1 MKDAAKNL
9 SFHPMAHGHQLQVV
23 KESPQFRL
31 PPNNIEAEESLL
43 GAIILDNSTL
53 LDIIEILSPED
64 FYKPAHQKIF
74 TAITELFSK
83 DEAIDITTLLNILKE
98 KKQLEKIGG
107 GAYLAHLMHEVPVAV
122 NAPHYARI
130 VRDKASLRRLIEKAN
145 TIATRCYEDQG
156 NVDEVIDFAENAVFE
171 ISEDKINPSFHPIS
185 RIVDSAIDI
194 IEARQGNQ
202 ALVTGVPTG
211 FAQLDEMTAG
221 FQPSDLII
229 VAARP
234 SMGKTAFA
242 LNVARNA
249 AVDSGV
255 PVAVFSLEMSKEQLG
270 MRILCAEARVD
281 SSRLR
286 RGFLDKDE
294 WRRITDASSVLTNVP
309 IFIDDSPGISA
320 LEIRAK
326 TRRLKMNEDI
336 GMVIIDYLQLI
347 RGRAST
353 ERRDLEIAEI
363 SRSLKALAK
372 ELNIPVVALSQ
383 LNRKLEER
391 ADKRPLLSDLRESG
405 SLEQDSDVVAF
416 IYREEVYSKEAK
428 DNDGNSIPNPN
439 HGKAELILGKQRNG
453 PIGTVNMSFINKYT
467 RFENPAPDHMV

>member
-1 MKDAAKNL
+1 
-9 SFHPMAHGHQLQVV
+9 MAHSHQLQVV
-23 KESPQFRL
+23 KDLPQSRL

-43 GAIILDNSTL
+43 GAVILDNSTL

-74 TAITELFSK
+74 TAIIELFTK
-83 DEAIDITTLLNILKE
+83 DEPIDITTLLNILRE

-107 GAYLAHLMHEVPVAV
+107 AAYLAYLMHEVPLAV
-122 NAPHYARI
+122 NAPHYAKI
-130 VRDKASLRRLIEKAN
+130 VRDKACLRRLIEKAN

-156 NVDEVIDFAENAVFE
+156 NVSDVIDFAENAVFE

-185 RIVDSAIDI
+185 EVIYNTIDV
-194 IEARQGNQ
+194 IEARQGDQ

-211 FAQLDEMTAG
+211 FGKLDELTAG

-229 VAARP
+229 IAARP

-255 PVAVFSLEMSKEQLG
+255 PVAIFSLEMSKEQLG

-294 WRRITDASSVLTNVP
+294 WRRITDATSVLTNIP

-320 LEIRAK
+320 IEIRAK
-326 TRRLKMNEDI
+326 SRRLKMNEDVGLI
-336 GMVIIDYLQLI
+336 VIDYLQLI
-347 RGRAST
+347 KGRSST

-372 ELNIPVVALSQ
+372 ELGIPVVALSQ

-416 IYREEVYSKEAK
+416 IYREEVYSKETK
-428 DNDGNSIPNPN
+428 DNDGNLIPNPN
-439 HGKAELILGKQRNG
+439 HGKAEIILGKQRNG
-453 PIGTVNMSFINKYT
+453 PIGTVHLAFFKYFHT
-467 RFENPAPDHMV
+467 I

>member
-1 MKDAAKNL
+1 
-9 SFHPMAHGHQLQVV
+9 MAHSHQLQIV
-23 KESPQFRL
+23 KDPPQGRL

-43 GAIILDNSTL
+43 GAVILDNSTL

-74 TAITELFSK
+74 TAIIELFTK
-83 DEAIDITTLLNILKE
+83 DEPIDITTLLNILRE

-107 GAYLAHLMHEVPVAV
+107 AAYLAYLMHEVPLAV
-122 NAPHYARI
+122 NAPHYAKI
-130 VRDKASLRRLIEKAN
+130 VRDKACLRRLIEKAN
-145 TIATRCYEDQG
+145 TITARCYNDEG
-156 NVDEVIDFAENAVFE
+156 NVDDVIDFAENAVFE

-185 RIVDSAIDI
+185 RIVDIAIDM

-211 FAQLDEMTAG
+211 FGKLDEMTAG

-229 VAARP
+229 IAARP

-242 LNVARNA
+242 LNIARNA

-255 PVAVFSLEMSKEQLG
+255 PVAIFSLEMSKEQLG
-270 MRILCAEARVD
+270 MRILCAEAKVD
-281 SSRLR
+281 SSSLR
-286 RGFLDKDE
+286 RGFLGKDE
-294 WRRITDASSVLTNVP
+294 WRRITDASSVLTNIP

-320 LEIRAK
+320 IEIRAK
-326 TRRLKMNEDI
+326 SRRLKLNEDI
-336 GMVIIDYLQLI
+336 GLIIIDYLQLI
-347 RGRAST
+347 RGRSST

-416 IYREEVYSKEAK
+416 IYREEVYSKETK
-428 DNDGNSIPNPN
+428 DTDGNLIPNPN
-439 HGKAELILGKQRNG
+439 HGKAEIILGKQRNG
-453 PIGTVNMSFINKYT
+453 PIGTVHLAFLNTFT
-467 RFENPAPDHMV
+467 RFENAAPEHMVDG